1 MRRKDGAILVAC
13 VLACAVS
20 VGALAAAIRGNTE
33 HEKVLTAWD
42 YHNFVAPGDD
52 FNYDDEG
59 TGIITTKEYYELE
72 DLKEIRLARE
82 LHEIGFVFS
91 YYNENKDLVDN
102 NYYDY
107 PLEEYI
113 EEDIQ
118 TAIEYGGVYFKITI
132 TDDYDEDINFLDKVD
147 LTSRVQVVLVEGCNA
162 ELFE

>member
-1 MRRKDGAILVAC
+1 MRKKDGVILAAC

-42 YHNFVAPGDD
+42 YHNFAAPGDY
-52 FNYDDEG
+52 FNHAEY
-59 TGIITTKEYYELE
+59 GIITTKEYYELE

-82 LHEIGFVFS
+82 LHEIGFIFS
-91 YYNENKDLVDN
+91 YYNENKEVLFVN
-102 NYYDY
+102 RYDY
-107 PLEEYI
+107 PLDDYVEG
-113 EEDIQ
+113 DIQ
-118 TAIEYGGVYFKITI
+118 TAIECGGVYFKITI
-132 TDDYDEDINFLDKVD
+132 TDRYDEDINFLDKVD